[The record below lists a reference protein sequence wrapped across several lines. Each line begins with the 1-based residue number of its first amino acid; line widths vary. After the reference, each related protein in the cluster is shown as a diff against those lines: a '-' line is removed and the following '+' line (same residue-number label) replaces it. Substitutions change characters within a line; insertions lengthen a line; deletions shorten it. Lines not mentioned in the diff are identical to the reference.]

1 MRRLHL
7 APQALRLRAN
17 APTRGAG
24 ILPKQLRGDG
34 RRVSR
39 RHLIKLE
46 TAKASP
52 TLEMM
57 ERIAAGLGVE
67 LRDMVDFAAIAQR
80 MTEDDGQQKDTV
92 TAAEDH

>member
-1 MRRLHL
+1 
-7 APQALRLRAN
+7 
-17 APTRGAG
+17 
-24 ILPKQLRGDG
+24 
-34 RRVSR
+34 
-39 RHLIKLE
+39 
-46 TAKASP
+46 
-52 TLEMM
+52 M